1 VAPAVEQQPDSSL
14 PDTRGMESRTVSA
27 LREPGTLPVPFPVR
41 EGVAT
46 LLVLGGGVTP
56 QVMYDEFFRIAG
68 GPRARVIHIPS
79 ATITFE
85 EIPDRREYYN
95 EFYEQGPASFEFL
108 HTYDRGVAE
117 RREFTEPLNDVTG
130 VWIGGGS
137 QIRLAELFLNTE
149 VVPAPHRVL
158 ARGGIVSG
166 NSCGAAIMSDVL
178 ICGGEE
184 PIEFGQ
190 GFRLYPRSIVDSHFS
205 GRERAKRV
213 VRAVLQHP
221 DQIGVGI
228 DEKSALV
235 VHGHRMGVMGLVGG
249 SVWYHFADPATGKV
263 FRYRLGVGEAA
274 ELKVPVRGADAHVLE
289 ECLRAIRP
297 ADSLTVG
304 ELAASVTA

>member
-1 VAPAVEQQPDSSL
+1 
-14 PDTRGMESRTVSA
+14 MESRTVSA
-27 LREPGTLPVPFPVR
+27 PREPATLPVPFPVR
-41 EGVAT
+41 EGVGT
-46 LLVLGGGVTP
+46 LFILGGGLTP

-85 EIPDRREYYN
+85 EIPDLREYYN
-95 EFYEQGPASFEFL
+95 EFYEQEPASFEFL
-108 HTYDRGVAE
+108 HTYDRAVVE
-117 RREFTEPLNDVTG
+117 REGFTEPLNDVTG

-149 VVPAPHRVL
+149 VVPALHRL
-158 ARGGIVSG
+158 LERGGIVSG
-166 NSCGAAIMSDVL
+166 TSCGAAIMSDVM
-178 ICGGEE
+178 IYRGYD
-184 PIEFGQ
+184 PIEFGP

-213 VRAVLQHP
+213 ARAVLQHP
-221 DQIGVGI
+221 DQIGIGI

-235 VHGHRMGVMGLVGG
+235 VHGHRMGVMGLVGR
-249 SVWYHFADPATGKV
+249 SVWYHFADPTAGKV

-274 ELKVPVRGADAHVLE
+274 ELGMPVRSADPRVLE

-297 ADSLTVG
+297 AEVFTTA
-304 ELAASVTA
+304 ELAESDTA

>member
-1 VAPAVEQQPDSSL
+1 
-14 PDTRGMESRTVSA
+14 MESRTVSA

-41 EGVAT
+41 EGVGT
-46 LLVLGGGVTP
+46 LFILGGGLTP

-68 GPRARVIHIPS
+68 GPTARVIHIPS

-85 EIPDRREYYN
+85 EIADLRDYYI
-95 EFYEQGPASFEFL
+95 EFYEKNPASFEFL
-108 HTYDRGVAE
+108 HTYDRAVAE
-117 RREFTEPLNDVTG
+117 RREFTEPLNGATG

-149 VVPAPHRVL
+149 VVPAIHRLL

-166 NSCGAAIMSDVL
+166 TSCGAAIMSDTM
-178 ICGGEE
+178 ICRGYE

-190 GFRLYPRSIVDSHFS
+190 GFGLYPRSIVDSHFT

-213 VRAVLQHP
+213 GRAVLLYP
-221 DQIGVGI
+221 DHLGVGI

-235 VHGHRMGVMGLVGG
+235 VHGHRMGVMGLVGK
-249 SVWYHFADPATGKV
+249 SVWYHFADPAAGKV

-274 ELKVPVRGADAHVLE
+274 ELGMPVCGADPRVLE

-297 ADSLTVG
+297 PDVFTAA
-304 ELAASVTA
+304 ELAESDTA